1 MMSILKTLW
10 SDEDGATMVEYALA
24 VALIAVIA
32 IGAFA
37 LVGGSTSTKMT
48 EVGNAISPP
57 AVP

>member
-1 MMSILKTLW
+1 MMSTLKALW
-10 SDEDGATMVEYALA
+10 NDEDGATMVEYALA

-48 EVGNAISPP
+48 DVSTEIS
-57 AVP
+57 AVR